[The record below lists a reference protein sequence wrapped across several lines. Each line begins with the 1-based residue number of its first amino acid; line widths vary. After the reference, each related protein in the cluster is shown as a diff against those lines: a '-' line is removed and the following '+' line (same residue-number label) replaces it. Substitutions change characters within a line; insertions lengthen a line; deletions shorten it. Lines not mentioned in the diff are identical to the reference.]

1 MSASAFFSNSTLPPS
16 PSMRIAFGAAVWNGS
31 PGLGAGA
38 ASAVV
43 PASPLTSKP
52 KQSARRRK
60 LKVIAIIA
68 IERGR
73 PVAIALR
80 I

>member
-1 MSASAFFSNSTLPPS
+1 
-16 PSMRIAFGAAVWNGS
+16 
-31 PGLGAGA
+31 
-38 ASAVV
+38 V
-43 PASPLTSKP
+43 PASTLTNALASNP

-60 LKVIAIIA
+60 LQVISVMS

>member
-1 MSASAFFSNSTLPPS
+1 
-16 PSMRIAFGAAVWNGS
+16 MRIAFGAAVWNGS

-38 ASAVV
+38 ANAVA
-43 PASPLTSKP
+43 PASALASALASNPR
-52 KQSARRRK
+52 QSARRRK
-60 LKVIAIIA
+60 LKVIRIIA

>member
-1 MSASAFFSNSTLPPS
+1 
-16 PSMRIAFGAAVWNGS
+16 
-31 PGLGAGA
+31 LGAGA
-38 ASAVV
+38 ANAVA
-43 PASPLTSKP
+43 PASALVSAPASKP
-52 KQSARRRK
+52 RQSARRRK